1 MMPHLRIRASA
12 GTGKTFRLTDR
23 IIELLLHGAAA
34 EKIIALTFTRKSAAE
49 FLNKTLQKLAKCAS
63 VESEASA
70 FCARRN
76 IAPARS
82 CDDFLKVLRRVV
94 EALDKIEFGTLD
106 GFFFRV
112 VSAFGAELGLGA
124 SLRLENET
132 SQLVGELDT
141 RRALARELDAEVLA
155 RELLRIPGRSKID
168 PLGTEF
174 EILNDIERLH
184 TLYPSASS
192 WGDAD
197 QIWPKGCPWT
207 AFEDVKSLP
216 PDGAHEQV
224 ARAIEEFNAYIPGGK
239 LNTAAKR
246 FLENAD
252 DLLAGRPVAIK
263 FGKGGEIRLSPTERE
278 AVRDALGACVWRL
291 LRSHLAQ
298 SRRWHR
304 IGEVLHSIRARRMRT
319 ALRFADL
326 PVLVER
332 LAKVDSAHL
341 QFRLDGWFDHWLLDE
356 FQDTS
361 RIQWRALE
369 PLVDEV
375 LQDAS
380 GARSFF
386 YVGDVKQ
393 SIYRFRD
400 GDPTLFD
407 EIFQRYTKHAAGH
420 IQDEPLGESRR
431 SAVEVIDLV
440 QKTFEPCALTVTG
453 VDSDAANRWQ
463 AAWTQHSA
471 HPENPAPG
479 HVIHIAEN
487 VDNYWEKIAGV
498 IRETQVLAR
507 PPLTCAILVRKNDHA
522 QDAVRALAARGIAA
536 TTESSPHIAA
546 ESPVG
551 VAILMAS
558 RLVADPGDAFA
569 RKALAMGPLGEP
581 DVTFVPDALA
591 AFHLYGAA
599 GMVNAWLRK
608 LRAALPES
616 GFLAS
621 RPGLFRRAAREFDE
635 QNNPSP
641 HAWTLFLEASVSAES
656 ALTGTVQVMTIHKSK
671 GLEFDLVFFPLM
683 KDGRIDKR
691 DGAGIFC
698 GDERNLGPGTRPW
711 ILALLSEDLGAADPV
726 FARAGQA
733 LRDRTTFD
741 NLCALYVAETR
752 ARRALVVLTPE

>member
-1 MMPHLRIRASA
+1 MMRHLRIRASA

-23 IIELLLHGAAA
+23 IIELLLNGASP

-63 VESEASA
+63 DDSEATA
-70 FCARRN
+70 FSARRN

-112 VSAFGAELGLGA
+112 VSAFGGELGLGA
-124 SLRLENET
+124 SLRLESET
-132 SQLVGELDT
+132 SQMVEDLET
-141 RRALARELDAEVLA
+141 RRALASELDAEVLA

-174 EILNDIERLH
+174 EILNEIERLH
-184 TLYPSASS
+184 TLYPSVSS
-192 WGDAD
+192 WGDHH
-197 QIWPKGCPWT
+197 QIWPNGCPWT
-207 AFEDVKSLP
+207 AFENVKATP
-216 PDGAHEQV
+216 PDDAHEQV
-224 ARAIEEFNAYIPGGK
+224 AKAIEEFNTYVPGGK

-252 DLLAGRPVAIK
+252 DLLALRPVAIK
-263 FGKGGEIRLSPTERE
+263 FGKGGEIRLSPEERE

-291 LRSHLAQ
+291 LRAQLAQ
-298 SRRWHR
+298 ARRWHR

-332 LAKVDSAHL
+332 LANVDYAHL
-341 QFRLDGWFDHWLLDE
+341 QFRLDGWFDHWLIDE

-380 GARSFF
+380 GERSFF

-407 EIFQRYTKHAAGH
+407 EVFHRYTQHAAGH
-420 IQDEPLGESRR
+420 IEDEPLGESRR
-431 SAVEVIDLV
+431 SAAKVIDVV
-440 QKTFEPCALTVTG
+440 QKTFEPRALESLN
-453 VDSDAANRWQ
+453 VDADAVNRWR
-463 AAWTQHSA
+463 AAWTRHSA
-471 HPENPAPG
+471 HPGNPSPG
-479 HVIHIAEN
+479 HVIRIAED
-487 VDNYWEKIAGV
+487 VENYWETIAKV
-498 IRETQVLAR
+498 IGETRVLVR
-507 PPLTCAILVRKNDHA
+507 PPLTCAILVRKNEDA
-522 QDAVRALAARGIAA
+522 QAAVRALAARGIAA

-546 ESPVG
+546 ESPAG
-551 VAILMAS
+551 IAILMAS

-569 RKALAMGPLGEP
+569 RRALGMSVLGEP
-581 DVTFVPDALA
+581 DASFVPSALD
-591 AFHLYGAA
+591 AFHLYGAV
-599 GMVNAWLRK
+599 GMVNAWLRQ
-608 LRAALPES
+608 LRTVLTESEFAA
-616 GFLAS
+616 A
-621 RPGLFRRAAREFDE
+621 RPSLFRRAAREFDE
-635 QNNPSP
+635 QNEPSP
-641 HAWTLFLEASVSAES
+641 RAWAVFLEASVSAES

-698 GDERNLGPGTRPW
+698 GDERNLGPETRPW
-711 ILALLSEDLGAADPV
+711 ILELLSEDLGAADP
-726 FARAGQA
+726 FLARAGQA

-752 ARRALVVLTPE
+752 ARRALVVLTPQ